1 MIEINKTAENSEIS
15 GKWEKAL
22 RIMEKCIWGI
32 VIILVLLLF
41 SFGITELFKAGR
53 SLPEATNFLA
63 TYPIYYWTQGE
74 ERIFLGYLADIL
86 WHGILGFFY
95 FGILAALVHYK
106 IIWNKFAFGGD
117 EAYEIGYSLILG
129 ETTTSYTTRRVAL
142 QFRPFYWW
150 RSYLA
155 ERQDKETKLEN
166 VTTKDDSTIS
176 VTFYFAWMVW
186 LARASIM
193 RGIRELDFEEVTG
206 SWKGIIKQYA
216 ADVIRQYTSAELIKN
231 PSLIIEGIV
240 RAIAMWKSKPLEDDE
255 IKARVQE
262 IVNRADEGVLIRAA
276 QSQEPLIM
284 EEINRLLKEL
294 AEELAFVLYEKEIE
308 TKTIELVARYSRDLS
323 APDKTKKTI
332 ELILANIAKGSRL
345 RVPEE
350 EIKKEAAAIIAGSGE
365 IVNWATASVLKRL
378 TVEITR
384 NEAEIKAAGQIFDQ
398 QAFNE
403 SRRSNLASLYQD
415 VSNFSEKAKIPF
427 GEALNALLLT
437 ERRRGEEPSAKK
449 VIVEGGTGID
459 ALVAS
464 QLAGKK
470 NP

>member
-1 MIEINKTAENSEIS
+1 MIEINKTPENSEIRGNLAWS
-15 GKWEKAL
+15 L
-22 RIMEKCIWGI
+22 RIVEKCMWG
-32 VIILVLLLF
+32 VALLLVLILLLV
-41 SFGITELFKAGR
+41 GATEISKVARLI
-53 SLPEATNFLA
+53 PEATDFLA

-74 ERIFLGYLADIL
+74 EKIFIGYLADIM
-86 WHGILGFFY
+86 WHALMGIGSL
-95 FGILAALVHYK
+95 GILAALVHYK
-106 IIWNKFAFGGD
+106 IIWTKFAFGSD
-117 EAYEIGYSLILG
+117 EAYAIGYSLILG
-129 ETTTSYTTRRVAL
+129 EPTTTYTTARVAL
-142 QFRPFYWW
+142 QLRPFCWW
-150 RSYLA
+150 ESYMA
-155 ERQDKETKLEN
+155 ERQNKETKLEN

-193 RGIRELDFEEVTG
+193 RGIRELDPEEITG
-206 SWKGIIKQYA
+206 SWKGIVKQYA

-240 RAIAMWKSKPLEDDE
+240 RAIALWKSKPIEANE
-255 IKARVQE
+255 IEEHVQK
-262 IVNRADEGVLIRAA
+262 IVDRTDKNILAAAA
-276 QSQEPLIM
+276 QSPEPLIM
-284 EEINRLLKEL
+284 QEVERLLKEL
-294 AEELAFVLYEKEIE
+294 AEKLTFVLYENEIKI
-308 TKTIELVARYSRDLS
+308 KTLELVARYSKELS
-323 APDKTKKTI
+323 TPDKTKEAIKTI
-332 ELILANIAKGSRL
+332 LMDIAKGSRT

-350 EIKKEAAAIIAGSGE
+350 KIKEEAAALIGGSGG
-365 IVNWATASVLKRL
+365 IVNWGTASVLKRL

-403 SRRSNLASLYQD
+403 SRKSNLASLYKD
-415 VSNFSEKAKIPF
+415 VSDFSAKAEIPF

>member
-1 MIEINKTAENSEIS
+1 MIEINKTSENSEIRS
-15 GKWEKAL
+15 KLAEAL
-22 RIMEKCIWGI
+22 RIIEKCIWGI
-32 VIILVLLLF
+32 IIILVLLLF
-41 SFGITELFKAGR
+41 SFGITELFKAAR

-74 ERIFLGYLADIL
+74 ERVFLGYLADIL
-86 WHGILGFFY
+86 WHGILGFFS
-95 FGILAALVHYK
+95 FGILAALVHYR
-106 IIWNKFAFGGD
+106 IIWTQFPFGSD
-117 EAYEIGYSLILG
+117 ESYTIGYSLILG
-129 ETTTSYTTRRVAL
+129 ETTTTYTTMRVAPQL
-142 QFRPFYWW
+142 RPFYWW
-150 RSYLA
+150 ESYLA

-186 LARASIM
+186 LDRASIM

-216 ADVIRQYTSAELIKN
+216 ADVIRQYTSAELIKT

-240 RAIAMWKSKPLEDDE
+240 REVAVWKGKPLENAE
-255 IKARVQE
+255 IEMRVQK
-262 IVNRADEGVLIRAA
+262 IIDRTDKNTLVSAA

-284 EEINRLLKEL
+284 EEIRRLLKEL
-294 AEELAFVLYEKEIE
+294 TEELSFVLYENEIK
-308 TKTIELVARYSRDLS
+308 TKTAELVAQYNKDLLS
-323 APDKTKKTI
+323 PDKTKETMR
-332 ELILANIAKGSRL
+332 LILASIAKGSRP

-350 EIKKEAAAIIAGSGE
+350 EIKEEAAALIAGSGG

-403 SRRSNLASLYQD
+403 SRKSNLESLLQE
-415 VSNFSEKAKIPF
+415 VTNLSKEANISF

-449 VIVEGGTGID
+449 IIVEGATPTDTAI
-459 ALVAS
+459 ANYLS
-464 QLAGKK
+464 EKK
-470 NP
+470 P

>member
-1 MIEINKTAENSEIS
+1 
-15 GKWEKAL
+15 
-22 RIMEKCIWGI
+22 
-32 VIILVLLLF
+32 
-41 SFGITELFKAGR
+41 
-53 SLPEATNFLA
+53 
-63 TYPIYYWTQGE
+63 
-74 ERIFLGYLADIL
+74 
-86 WHGILGFFY
+86 
-95 FGILAALVHYK
+95 
-106 IIWNKFAFGGD
+106 
-117 EAYEIGYSLILG
+117 
-129 ETTTSYTTRRVAL
+129 
-142 QFRPFYWW
+142 
-150 RSYLA
+150 
-155 ERQDKETKLEN
+155 
-166 VTTKDDSTIS
+166 
-176 VTFYFAWMVW
+176 
-186 LARASIM
+186 M

-415 VSNFSEKAKIPF
+415 VSNFSEKAEIPF